1 MGKTKLSII
10 MPVYNEKSTLKQ
22 IIKEVM
28 QLNIKGADKELIIVD
43 DGSTDGSREIL
54 KSIGKLN
61 KKDVRIF
68 YHEKNQGKGGAVNT
82 GIQKSSGDIIIIQD
96 ADLEYNPKEIPKL
109 IQPIIKGEVK
119 VVYGSRF
126 LRQHNPQYR
135 VYYLGNIILSWI
147 TTLIFFTRVTDMET
161 GYKVFRREV
170 IKHIKLRARGFDL
183 EPEIT
188 AKILKQGYKIKEL
201 PISFKPRKYEEGK
214 KITWKDGLMAIFYL
228 IKYRFCD

>member
-1 MGKTKLSII
+1 MERVKLSII
-10 MPVYNEKSTLKQ
+10 MPVYNEIDTLKE

-28 QLNIKGADKELIIVD
+28 QLNIKGVEKELIIVD

-54 KSIGKLN
+54 RNMKLKN
-61 KKDVRIF
+61 KEWKIF
-68 YHEKNQGKGGAVNT
+68 YHEKNMGKGAAVST
-82 GIQKSSGDIIIIQD
+82 GIKNSSGNIIVIQD
-96 ADLEYNPKEIPKL
+96 ADLEYNPKEIQKL
-109 IQPIIKGEVK
+109 IEPIIKGHVK

-201 PISFKPRKYEEGK
+201 PISFRPRKYEEGK
-214 KITWKDGLMAIFYL
+214 KITWKDGLMAMFYL